1 MADKTT
7 SPSWVWR
14 GNKKPAYA
22 KGYGAVNKNDP
33 PSPTTYAK
41 ATVVK
46 RLRRTGRKQTM
57 KLHEAIKGMEV
68 KSWERR
74 ENSSGKCTVYVRFV
88 PKSSAPTVSVKEV
101 S

>member
-7 SPSWVWR
+7 SPSRVWR

-46 RLRRTGRKQTM
+46 RLRRTRRKNKM
-57 KLHEAIKGMEV
+57 KAKFITVKGV
-68 KSWERR
+68 NRTP
-74 ENSSGKCTVYVRFV
+74 CDTVPV
-88 PKSSAPTVSVKEV
+88 TH
-101 S
+101 